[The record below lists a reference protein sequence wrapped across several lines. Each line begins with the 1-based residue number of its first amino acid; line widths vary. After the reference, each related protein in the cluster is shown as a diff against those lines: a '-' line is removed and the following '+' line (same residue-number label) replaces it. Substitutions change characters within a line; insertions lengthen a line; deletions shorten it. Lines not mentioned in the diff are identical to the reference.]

1 MNVPTSIL
9 TLIIGIV
16 ITLASGWVSQ
26 NNGLMP
32 TAAAAEAVEIDRLF
46 TAMIAIATGLFLL
59 VQGALLYSLF
69 AFRRRD
75 GDETDATPVHGNVS
89 LEIVWT
95 AIPAMLVL
103 WLGIYSFD
111 VYQSIDSAGTM
122 GSTHMAHQHGG
133 METVV
138 AAGEGTPAPSDP
150 VLLATQGNRADGPLA
165 QAIATEVI
173 DPLIVNVD
181 GLQYAWLFTYPDTGI
196 VSGELHL
203 PINRSVTLNITARDV
218 IHAFWVPEFRLKQDA
233 VPGQV
238 NHLNF
243 QPTKEG
249 TYPVICAELCGAYHG
264 AMKTRSIVHSQ
275 TDYQAWVDSQL
286 VAHNSSTTAVA
297 QRSDPAHVSALEQHA
312 TAMGLPDHWPDH
324 GHEHSLSTLPPD
336 WLEAS
341 SLDPSGS

>member
-1 MNVPTSIL
+1 M
-9 TLIIGIV
+9 
-16 ITLASGWVSQ
+16 SQ

-69 AFRRRD
+69 AFRRRK

-122 GSTHMAHQHGG
+122 GSTHMAHQHSAV
-133 METVV
+133 ESV
-138 AAGEGTPAPSDP
+138 AAQGGSNPAPEGDP
-150 VLLATQGNRADGPLA
+150 VLVVNQDDLANGFVT
-165 QAIATEVI
+165 QAIATDTI
-173 DPLIVNVD
+173 SPLIVNVE

-203 PINRSVTLNITARDV
+203 PVNQSVTLNITARDV

-275 TDYQAWVDSQL
+275 ADYQAWVDSQL
-286 VAHNSSTTAVA
+286 VANNSSTTAVA
-297 QRSDPAHVSALEQHA
+297 QRSDPAPVSALEQYA
-312 TAMGLPDHWPDH
+312 TAMGLPDHWHDH
-324 GHEHSLSTLPPD
+324 GHEHSLSTLSPD

-341 SLDPSGS
+341 SLNPSRS